1 MLHFWLSTYF
11 IFDYPRYLR
20 FDYTRNL
27 RFDYP
32 RNLQMSEPEDL
43 VMLHVHGGGFI
54 SQVKLVADIISTHN
68 WDVYFHLYL
77 YLYFF
82 ICICADA
89 SFWIKNPFVF
99 QTSKSHLD
107 YLHQWAIKLNVSK
120 VFPNNKYN
128 LYIIIIQIKT
138 HFHKYILFISS
149 LSMRTLKVFNPIF
162 KKTEIWSQN
171 LCLKNNL
178 LSNGRKVF
186 KLSELSK

>member
-1 MLHFWLSTYF
+1 
-11 IFDYPRYLR
+11 
-20 FDYTRNL
+20 
-27 RFDYP
+27 
-32 RNLQMSEPEDL
+32 
-43 VMLHVHGGGFI
+43 MLHVHGGGFI
-54 SQVKLVADIISTHN
+54 SQVKLVIFTVN
-68 WDVYFHLYL
+68 WDPCLDNPFNSIPNLKY
-77 YLYFF
+77 
-82 ICICADA
+82 ICIYVCVCIYAATLPLDKD
-89 SFWIKNPFVF
+89 SLSF

-128 LYIIIIQIKT
+128 LFIIIIQLKT